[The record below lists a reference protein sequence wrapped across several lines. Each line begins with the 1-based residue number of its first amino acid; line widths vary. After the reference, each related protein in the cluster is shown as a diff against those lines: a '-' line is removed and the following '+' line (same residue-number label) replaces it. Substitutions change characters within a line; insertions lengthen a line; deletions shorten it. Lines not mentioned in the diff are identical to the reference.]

1 MLHDRVMGSPVRIDR
16 ILVGACAAVWLVL
29 LGISVAA
36 VVALVDLGRGFQPGA
51 RESHTGV
58 LYSVII
64 ISALII
70 VASVPV
76 LLHARQAPPQP
87 PVRRPSAPARIRV
100 DSGLGDGGT
109 DPGAEQADAGG
120 QAAAVP
126 KEAVDRIWLRGT
138 AGLIGALGIAW
149 IPVAEATYLMAVG
162 KDGAAWVGYCFAAL
176 LAVAMPVIP
185 WFFLRQLRDLFA
197 HYRGSTP

>member
-1 MLHDRVMGSPVRIDR
+1 MLHDRIMGSPARTDR

-58 LYSVII
+58 LYGII
-64 ISALII
+64 IVSALII
-70 VASVPV
+70 VASIPV
-76 LLHARQAPPQP
+76 LLHARQTPPRP
-87 PVRRPSAPARIRV
+87 PVRRPNAPARVRV
-100 DSGLGDGGT
+100 DSGLGDSGEGS
-109 DPGAEQADAGG
+109 GAEGEDGG
-120 QAAAVP
+120 KGAAVP
-126 KEAVDRIWLRGT
+126 KEEVDRIWLRGT
-138 AGLIGALGIAW
+138 AGLVGAFGAAW

-162 KDGAAWVGYCFAAL
+162 KDGAAWIGYCFAAL
-176 LAVAMPVIP
+176 IAMAMPVIP

-197 HYRGSTP
+197 HYRG